1 MEGLHPTLIVVFIPT
16 GILRKFR
23 VWMSESRRGCHGN
36 NCYRLVFSVK
46 LLQSQHLL
54 RGWIRCE
61 VR

>member
-1 MEGLHPTLIVVFIPT
+1 
-16 GILRKFR
+16 
-23 VWMSESRRGCHGN
+23 MSESRRGCHGN